1 MDFDRN
7 DLQVVNYVDINTD
20 QADVLGLMVG
30 KTINM
35 EKKLNQLESEVQNS
49 TQTSRECSVRAD
61 FLDRMTV
68 NVIEQRIPRLEEKV
82 SASENKLSRT
92 NEGCIHLDTRLS
104 NVESKV
110 SQMDQNQFTL
120 ARDGSTNPVLG
131 NINQQITELRQRF
144 DDFRAEVFKKAEVN
158 AKEIAKLNE
167 RISQSA
173 SHINANTKNIGLINQ
188 KLQSICVNQKNSN
201 MGNLK
206 DLLSGCDK
214 RAKSPIMSSN
224 RG

>member
-92 NEGCIHLDTRLS
+92 NEGCIQRGIFI
-104 NVESKV
+104 
-110 SQMDQNQFTL
+110 FTL
-120 ARDGSTNPVLG
+120 EFFNCRV
-131 NINQQITELRQRF
+131 R
-144 DDFRAEVFKKAEVN
+144 
-158 AKEIAKLNE
+158 
-167 RISQSA
+167 
-173 SHINANTKNIGLINQ
+173 
-188 KLQSICVNQKNSN
+188 
-201 MGNLK
+201 
-206 DLLSGCDK
+206 
-214 RAKSPIMSSN
+214 
-224 RG
+224 